1 MKQLRIFSVPLFVL
15 ALSLVSILLVA
26 ACGGDEDVPSDAVAV
41 VAGHQIPRDQYDALW
56 EQTKAGYKQQ
66 KRPVPKAGT
75 PEFTTL
81 KANIVQY
88 LVQRAQFEEKAKELD
103 IVITD
108 KQIDDE
114 LAKIKKDFFQG
125 DDEKMQAQ
133 LKKQNITLESLKRD
147 IRAKLIQEKLYA
159 KITGSVTVTDKEIRD
174 YYDQHEDQ
182 YGQPE
187 SRDVRHILVDD
198 KSRANSLYAQIK
210 SGGNFAQ
217 LAKKYSKDPGSA
229 AQGGKLTV
237 SKGQTVPEFDK
248 LAFELKT
255 GELAEPVHTQ
265 YGWHIIEALSDVKP
279 AKLTSFEKV
288 KDQIKAQLL
297 ETKKSD
303 KMTKWVDGV
312 KKELGDETTYQVGFA
327 PPADTT
333 STATK

>member
-1 MKQLRIFSVPLFVL
+1 MKQLRIFSVL
-15 ALSLVSILLVA
+15 AVSLVSILLVA
-26 ACGGDEDVPSDAVAV
+26 ACGGEEGVPNDAVAV
-41 VAGHQIPRDQYDALW
+41 VAGQEIPRAQYDALW

-66 KRPVPKAGT
+66 NKPVPKAGT
-75 PEFTTL
+75 PEWTTL

-88 LVQRAQFEEKAKELD
+88 LVQRAQFEQKAEELG

-125 DDEKMQAQ
+125 SDAKMQAQ
-133 LKKQNITLESLKRD
+133 LKTSNITLESLKRD

-159 KITGSVTVTDKEIRD
+159 KVTGDVKVTEKEARD
-174 YYDQHEDQ
+174 YYDQHQDL

-187 SRDVRHILVDD
+187 SRTVRHILVEQKTRADD
-198 KSRANSLYAQIK
+198 LYAQLK
-210 SGGNFAQ
+210 DGANFAQ

-248 LAFELKT
+248 LAFELKID
-255 GELAEPVHTQ
+255 ELAAPVHTQ
-265 YGWHIIEALSDVKP
+265 YGWHIIQALSAIKP
-279 AKLTSFEKV
+279 AKVQPFDKV
-288 KDQIKAQLL
+288 KDQIEAQLL

-303 KMTKWVDGV
+303 KMTKWVDDV
-312 KKELGDETTYQVGFA
+312 KKELGDDTTYQVGFA

-333 STATK
+333 TSTATK

>member
-1 MKQLRIFSVPLFVL
+1 MKQLRIFSVL
-15 ALSLVSILLVA
+15 AVSLVSILLVA
-26 ACGGDEDVPSDAVAV
+26 ACGGDESIPSDAVAV
-41 VAGHQIPRDQYDALW
+41 VAGEEIPRDQYDALW

-66 KRPVPKAGT
+66 GRDVPKAGT
-75 PEFTTL
+75 PEWTTL

-88 LVQRAQFEEKAKELD
+88 LVQRAQFEQKAKELG

-125 DDEKMQAQ
+125 SDEKMQAQ
-133 LKKQNITLESLKRD
+133 LKTSNITLESLKRD

-159 KITGSVTVTDKEIRD
+159 KVTGEVKVTEKEVRD
-174 YYDQHEDQ
+174 YYDQHQDL

-187 SRDVRHILVDD
+187 SRTVRHILVEQKARADD
-198 KSRANSLYAQIK
+198 LYAQLED
-210 SGGNFAQ
+210 GANFAQ

-248 LAFELKT
+248 LAFELKSN
-255 GELAEPVHTQ
+255 ELAEPVHTQ
-265 YGWHIIEALSDVKP
+265 YGWHIIEALSEIKP
-279 AKLTSFEKV
+279 AKV
-288 KDQIKAQLL
+288 KPFAEVKEQIETQLL

-303 KMTKWVDGV
+303 EMTKWVDDV

-327 PPADTT
+327 PPADTATT

>member
-1 MKQLRIFSVPLFVL
+1 MKQLRVFSVL
-15 ALSLVSILLVA
+15 AISLVSILLVA
-26 ACGGDEDVPSDAVAV
+26 ACGGEESVPNDAVAV
-41 VAGHQIPRDQYDALW
+41 VAGEEIPREQFDALL

-66 KRPVPKAGT
+66 GRDVPKAGT

-81 KANIVQY
+81 KTNIVQY

-125 DDEKMQAQ
+125 SDAKMQEQ
-133 LKKQNITLESLKRD
+133 LKKQNITLDALKRD

-159 KITGSVTVTDKEIRD
+159 KVTGDVTVTEKDVRA
-174 YYDQHEDQ
+174 YYDQHKDQ

-187 SRDVRHILVDD
+187 SRSVRHILVDKKNLAD
-198 KSRANSLYAQIK
+198 DLYAQLE
-210 SGGNFAQ
+210 GGANFAQ

-248 LAFELKT
+248 VAFELKT
-255 GELAEPVHTQ
+255 NELGAPVHTQ
-265 YGWHIIEALSDVKP
+265 YGWHIIQALSAVKP
-279 AKLTSFEKV
+279 ATVQPLTKV
-288 KDQIKAQLL
+288 EPQIKTQLL

-303 KMTKWVDGV
+303 AMTKWVNDV
-312 KKELGDETTYQVGFA
+312 KKELGDKTAYQVGFA
-327 PPADTT
+327 PPAEATT